1 MQELTSATVKTER
14 YPIKVVQFGEGNF
27 LRAFVDWMINH
38 LNKTAAFDA
47 GVAVVQPIEH
57 GMVEALQKQDGLY
70 HHLIRGISKGKVIN
84 EIQLI
89 SCIQKLINPFKDLHS
104 YFDLAKI
111 DTLSLIVSNTTEA
124 GIAFDEND
132 KPAADELANTFP
144 GKLTQL
150 LLKRFKY
157 FDGNLSKGLGI
168 IPCELIDRNGDQL
181 KNAILKYASLWNLP
195 TEFKDWINN
204 ANYFGNTLVDRIV
217 PGFPREEINE
227 IQKRIGYNDNLVV
240 ASEAFHLWII
250 EGSAELQKLFPAHKH
265 GLNVKYV
272 LDQTP
277 YRIQKV
283 RILNGA
289 HTSMVAVALLA
300 GLKAVRE
307 TIEDKKLGLFF
318 KEIIFK
324 EIIPTIDLPKSELEV
339 FANDII
345 ERFENPFINHELA
358 SISLNSISKFK
369 VRVLPTIEDYLILN
383 NEAPLRL
390 CIAFAGLIKLYML
403 GAKGEVIDL
412 KDKEENILFFKS
424 LSDEDDENIVKKV
437 LANLSFWDKDLTEN
451 KLLLSSVA
459 ESFKAIN
466 QKSIIQLVASTL
478 P

>member
-1 MQELTSATVKTER
+1 MKELTRTIVNTEQ
-14 YPIKVVQFGEGNF
+14 YPIRVIQFGEGNF
-27 LRAFVDWMINH
+27 LRAFVDWMIND
-38 LNKTAAFDA
+38 LNNNAGFDA

-57 GMVEALQKQDGLY
+57 GMVETLQKQDGLY
-70 HHLIRGISKGKVIN
+70 HHLVRGISKGNIIN

-89 SCIQKLINPFKDLHS
+89 SCIQKLVNPYKNLDAYL
-104 YFDLAKI
+104 DLAKI

-124 GIAFDEND
+124 GITFDEND
-132 KPAADELANTFP
+132 KLAEDKLASSFP

-150 LLKRFKY
+150 LLKRFEH
-157 FDGNLSKGLGI
+157 FNGDSQKGLGI

-181 KNAILKYASLWNLP
+181 KNAILKYATLWNLSP
-195 TEFKDWINN
+195 EFVDWINN
-204 ANYFGNTLVDRIV
+204 ANHFGNTLVDRIV
-217 PGFPREEINE
+217 PGFPKEEINE
-227 IQKRIGYNDNLVV
+227 IQKKTSYNDNLVV

-283 RILNGA
+283 RILNGS
-289 HTSMVAVALLA
+289 HTCMVTVALLA

-307 TIEDKKLGLFF
+307 TIEDQKLGMFF
-318 KEIIFK
+318 KEMIFE
-324 EIIPTIDLPKSELEV
+324 EIILTIDLPKKELEV

-369 VRVLPTIEDYLILN
+369 VRVLPTIKDYILLN

-403 GAKGEVIDL
+403 GAKGEIIDL
-412 KDKEENILFFKS
+412 KDKEENILFFKN
-424 LSDEDDENIVKKV
+424 LSDENDEDTVKKV
-437 LANLSFWDKDLTEN
+437 LSNQSFWDKDLTEN
-451 KLLLSSVA
+451 KLLLSKVVQ
-459 ESFKAIN
+459 SFKAIN
-466 QKSIIQLVASTL
+466 QKDITQLVESTL
-478 P
+478 S